1 MDLPVQRAV
10 RFALYAAPVVLAAVI
25 GAWLLWPSGGS
36 GAARPATVKV
46 TIGNVEDAVSAVGI
60 LQPLDYVDVGT
71 QVSGQLQK
79 ILVEPGAKVE
89 KGQLLAQIDPV
100 VYQARVSAN
109 EAQLMNLRAQ
119 LSDKEAQKVLS
130 DQQLRRQRDLL
141 ASRATSQDAYD
152 VAEAT
157 LKSAAAQIA
166 MIQAQIKQTESTL
179 NGDRASLSYTQIFAP
194 MTGTVVSISA
204 KQGQTLNANQSAPII
219 LRIADLDTMTVWTQ
233 VSEADVNRL
242 KIGMTAYFT
251 TLGQPDR
258 RREGKLRQV
267 MPTPQVV
274 NNVVLY
280 DSLFDVKN
288 PDLDLLPQMSAQVFF
303 VAGSARRVP
312 LVPVAAL
319 QPIRNSPVKEDGSRE
334 YRVRVLENGELVD
347 RTVTIGVASRVS
359 AEVKSGLKEGDEV
372 ALDQASAPRAPA
384 KGGGGAPGGLR
395 TPRL

>member
-1 MDLPVQRAV
+1 MARLSRL
-10 RFALYAAPVVLAAVI
+10 ALYAAPVLLAV
-25 GAWLLWPSGGS
+25 GVGGWLLFPAGGS
-36 GAARPATVKV
+36 GAVRPATERV
-46 TIGNVEDAVSAVGI
+46 TVGDVEDAVSAVGV

-71 QVSGQLQK
+71 QVSGQLQR

-109 EAQLMNLRAQ
+109 EAQLLNLRAQ

-130 DQQLRRQRDLL
+130 EQQLRRQRDLL
-141 ASRATSQDAYD
+141 ASRATSQDAFD

-157 LKSAAAQIA
+157 LKSANAQIA

-233 VSEADVNRL
+233 VSEADVNKL
-242 KIGMTAYFT
+242 KIGMPAYFT

-258 RREGKLRQV
+258 RRAGKLRQV

-319 QPIRNSPVKEDGSRE
+319 RPIRNEQAKPDGSRD
-334 YRVRVLENGELVD
+334 YRVRVMENGQPVD
-347 RTVTIGVASRVS
+347 RTVTIGVQSRVS
-359 AEVKSGLKEGDEV
+359 AEVKAGLKEGDEV
-372 ALDQASAPRAPA
+372 VLDSASAPRAPT
-384 KGGGGAPGGLR
+384 KGGGVPQSVR